1 MGHMENVPSYILGI
15 TLVVLLLL
23 IAFSSGT
30 EVAMLSANRYKIRAA
45 AKAGK
50 RTAKALDALLSKPES
65 WLGANLVILAL
76 ASVAA
81 SAIVTLLAQRTSY
94 EYAIP
99 VAGGALA
106 VFMIVFC
113 ELAPKIFASLKPD
126 PVALSSTYIYK
137 VLVILM
143 TPFSWFANRAAYAF
157 LRLFGVKPVAE
168 SGQAMSPDELRSVV
182 AEAGPMIPTRHRQML
197 LSILDLEHVT
207 VNDIMIPRQEIASI
221 NADDNWDDILD
232 QLRQTPHTRLPLYEG
247 DLDNLVGIV
256 HMKRVAQE
264 LARDTLTRNRL
275 VELARTREPYFVPEG
290 TSLTVQ
296 LNQFQRNR
304 RRMAFVVDEYGD
316 IQGFVTLEDILEEIV
331 GEFTTDP
338 ATVTHKHVHREAPGV
353 FIVNASATVRALNR
367 SLGWQLPTD
376 GPKTLNGLLVEQ
388 LETLP
393 EAGDRVEVGEYQFE
407 VLQIGENT
415 IRTVRARRAATAAA
429 ATT

>member
-1 MGHMENVPSYILGI
+1 MENVPSYILGI

-50 RTAKALDALLSKPES
+50 RTARALDALLSKPES

-157 LRLFGVKPVAE
+157 LRLFGVKPVNE

-221 NADDNWDDILD
+221 DADDNWEDILD
-232 QLRQTPHTRLPLYEG
+232 QLRQTPHTRLPLCEG

-264 LARDTLTRNRL
+264 LARDTLTRERL
-275 VELARTREPYFVPEG
+275 IELARTREPYFVPEG

-338 ATVTHKHVHREAPGV
+338 ATVTHKHVHREATGV
-353 FIVNASATVRALNR
+353 FIINAGATVRALNR

-415 IRTVRARRAATAAA
+415 IRTVRARRAT
-429 ATT
+429 ATTVN

>member
-1 MGHMENVPSYILGI
+1 MQNAPSLILGI
-15 TLVVLLLL
+15 ALVVLLLL

-45 AKAGK
+45 AKAGG
-50 RTAKALDALLSKPES
+50 RTAKALDALLSNPES
-65 WLGANLVILAL
+65 WLGANLVVLAL

-81 SAIVTLLAQRTSY
+81 SSIATLLAQRTNF
-94 EYAIP
+94 EHAIP
-99 VAGGALA
+99 VTMAALS

-113 ELAPKIFASLKPD
+113 ELAPKIYASLKPD
-126 PVALSSTYIYK
+126 PVAMNSTYIYK
-137 VLVILM
+137 VLVFIM
-143 TPFSWFANRAAYAF
+143 APISWFTNRAAYAF
-157 LRLFGVKPVAE
+157 LRLFGVKPAKE
-168 SGQAMSPDELRSVV
+168 TGQAMSPDELRSVV

-207 VNDIMIPRQEIASI
+207 VNDIMIPRQDIASI
-221 NADDNWDDILD
+221 NVDDSWEDVLD
-232 QLRQTPHTRLPLYEG
+232 QLRNTPHTRLPLHEG
-247 DLDNLVGIV
+247 ELDNLIGIV

-264 LARDTLTRNRL
+264 LARDTLTRERL
-275 VELARTREPYFVPEG
+275 IEIARTREPYFVPEG
-290 TSLTVQ
+290 TSLTMQ
-296 LNQFQRNR
+296 LSQFQRNR

-338 ATVTHKHVHREAPGV
+338 ATITHKHVHREAPGV
-353 FIVNASATVRALNR
+353 FIVNASATIRALNR

-393 EAGDRVEVGEYQFE
+393 DAGESVTIGEYEFE
-407 VLQIGENT
+407 VIQTGENT
-415 IRTVRARRAATAAA
+415 VRTVRARRAPSSAE
-429 ATT
+429 

>member
-1 MGHMENVPSYILGI
+1 MENAPSLALGLA
-15 TLVVLLLL
+15 LVVLLLL

-50 RTAKALDALLSKPES
+50 RTAKALDGLLSKPES

-81 SAIVTLLAQRTSY
+81 SSIVTLLAQRTGY
-94 EYAIP
+94 EHAIP
-99 VAGGALA
+99 IAAGALA

-113 ELAPKIFASLKPD
+113 ELAPKIYASLKPD

-137 VLVILM
+137 VLVFLM
-143 TPFSWFANRAAYAF
+143 TPFSWFANRAAYGF
-157 LRLFGVKPVAE
+157 LRLFGVKPLSE
-168 SGQAMSPDELRSVV
+168 TGQTMSPDELRSVV

-207 VNDIMIPRQEIASI
+207 VNDIMIPRHDIASI
-221 NADDNWDDILD
+221 NVEDNWEDILD
-232 QLRQTPHTRLPLYEG
+232 QLRQTPHTRLPLHEG
-247 DLDNLVGIV
+247 ELDNLIGIV

-264 LARDTLTRNRL
+264 LARDTLTRERL
-275 VELARTREPYFVPEG
+275 VEIARAREPYFVPDG

-296 LNQFQRNR
+296 LNQFQRTR
-304 RRMAFVVDEYGD
+304 RRLAFVVDEYGD

-338 ATVTHKHVHREAPGV
+338 ATITHKHVHREGPGV
-353 FIVNASATVRALNR
+353 FIINASVTVRALNR

-393 EAGDRVEVGEYQFE
+393 SAGDSVTVGEYQFD
-407 VLQIGENT
+407 VLQTNENT
-415 IRTVRARRAATAAA
+415 VRTVRARQAETAAA
-429 ATT
+429 N